1 VFGLPSIAR
10 FSWATVKVLLSK
22 DAHEVK
28 WYVIT
33 ASLLTCKSKINTIV
47 RIDEGQAGLINEWR
61 SDVGLDKDRC
71 AVARDL
77 SLKSVAAL

>member
-1 VFGLPSIAR
+1 VFGLPGIAR

-33 ASLLTCKSKINTIV
+33 ASSPTPKSKIV

-61 SDVGLDKDRC
+61 SDVGPDKDRC